1 MTSGLPQLTP
11 QLCQQLL
18 AAAQESH
25 PREAC
30 GLLTCGADRELAWVQ
45 VQNRAKGD
53 QEFEMAAEDI
63 VRALGGAEWIGT
75 WHSHPHGDWHP
86 SPADGS
92 AAWEESLCLI
102 LGLGGEHPSI
112 GLWRRSDGVFEL
124 LERKELPP
132 ARAADA

>member
-1 MTSGLPQLTP
+1 MTSGLPQLSP

-53 QEFEMAAEDI
+53 QEFEMAAEDW
-63 VRALGGAEWIGT
+63 VRCVCGWFPFGVLRCGNLWWSRMQWG
-75 WHSHPHGDWHP
+75 
-86 SPADGS
+86 
-92 AAWEESLCLI
+92 ESD
-102 LGLGGEHPSI
+102 HM
-112 GLWRRSDGVFEL
+112 RRSPQTSPSG
-124 LERKELPP
+124 P
-132 ARAADA
+132 AQYF